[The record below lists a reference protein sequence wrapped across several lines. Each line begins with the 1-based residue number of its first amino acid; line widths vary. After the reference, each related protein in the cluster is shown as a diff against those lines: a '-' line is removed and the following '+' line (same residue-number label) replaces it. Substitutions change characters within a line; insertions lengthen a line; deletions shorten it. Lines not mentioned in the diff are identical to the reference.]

1 MKRIVSLLLA
11 VVMMLGLMGN
21 VAFADEK
28 PTLRL
33 ITMLHTEQTAA
44 IEDLFFFK
52 HLENKFNVD
61 LELESV
67 TADNATERANMLLQ
81 TGDVYDLMWLS
92 LGNSD
97 AVKFGVDQGLLL
109 DWNQYLTEELMPNAR
124 KAKQDYPDAFAASV
138 APDGGMYSMPYIR
151 GAIYCNNTGAF
162 SATVR
167 VNINKEWLD
176 ACGLEKPTSLDEFIN
191 VLRVFKEKD
200 PAGLGDQLVPCVD
213 NQNKIKDLIWNA
225 LGFYAAGGG
234 QTYGTHFSIKN
245 GEVVLPAYSS
255 EAKLFMETLKTMYD
269 EGLVSPDYF
278 TLDQTG
284 NRAIV
289 SEKRVGVFGDSTLQ
303 PAENNWQAWDA
314 LWPLS
319 SSVNDQRVASINFG
333 YSIGTYASAD
343 TEYPELVAAIT
354 DYMYSDEG
362 AMLYQTGPLKGS
374 AEEAAVPGSN
384 GWYIKDGV
392 VTNDLVESNP
402 TYTITNGN
410 TGYYYIAGRF
420 DGYEAYRFEYAGVE
434 KENEVRTIHDV
445 ITGRDVAAPV
455 TDSSVWLDD
464 NWDRHWRVTQT
475 AAMNDYL
482 TFIRLPSVY
491 LTVEQEEK
499 VTDLKMVIEDYI
511 TQETP
516 KFITGARS
524 LDEFDA
530 YQQELKDLGIEE
542 YIEIYRGA
550 YAPFMQST
558 FGK

>member
-21 VAFADEK
+21 VAFAEDK

-92 LGNSD
+92 LSNSD

-109 DWNQYLTEELMPNAR
+109 DWNQYLTEELMPNAWQ
-124 KAKQDYPDAFAASV
+124 AKQDYPDAFAASV

-167 VNINKEWLD
+167 VNINKEWLE
-176 ACGLEKPTSLDEFIN
+176 ACELEKPTTLDEFIN

-200 PAGLGDQLVPCVD
+200 PAGLGDQLVPCID

-225 LGFYAAGGG
+225 LGFYAAPGG

-245 GEVVLPAYSS
+245 GEVMLPAYSS

-284 NRAIV
+284 NRGIV
-289 SEKRVGVFGDSTLQ
+289 AEGRVGVFGDSTLQ

-314 LWPLS
+314 IGPLS
-319 SSVNDQRVASINFG
+319 SSVNDTRVASINFG

-384 GWYIKDGV
+384 GWYVKDGI
-392 VTNDLVESNP
+392 VTNDLIESNP

-420 DGYEAYRFEYAGVE
+420 DNYEAYRFEYAGVE

-491 LTVEQEEK
+491 LTVEQEEQ

-542 YIEIYRGA
+542 YIEIYRNA

-558 FGK
+558 FGE

>member
-11 VVMMLGLMGN
+11 VVMMLSLMGN
-21 VAFADEK
+21 VAFAEEK

-52 HLENKFNVD
+52 HLENKFNVN
-61 LELESV
+61 LELEAV
-67 TADNATERANMLLQ
+67 TSDNAVERANMLLQ

-109 DWNQYLTEELMPNAR
+109 DWTPYLTEELMPNAW

-138 APDGGMYSMPYIR
+138 APDGAMYSMPYIR

-162 SATVR
+162 SATIR
-167 VNINKEWLD
+167 VNINKEWLE
-176 ACGLEKPTSLDEFIN
+176 ACELEKPTTLDEFIN

-200 PAGLGDQLVPCVD
+200 PAGLGDQLIPCID

-234 QTYGTHFSIKN
+234 QTYGTNFSIKN
-245 GEVVLPAYSS
+245 GEVVLPAYTS

-278 TLDQTG
+278 TLDQTA
-284 NRAIV
+284 NRGIV
-289 SEKRVGVFGDSTLQ
+289 AEKRVGVFGDSTLQ

-319 SSVNDQRVASINFG
+319 SSVNDQRVASVNFG
-333 YSIGTYASAD
+333 YSIGTYSSAD

-410 TGYYYIAGRF
+410 TGYYYVAGRF
-420 DGYEAYRFEYAGVE
+420 DNYENYRFEYAGVE
-434 KENEVRTIHDV
+434 HDAEVRTIHDV
-445 ITGRDVAAPV
+445 ITGRDVPAPV

-475 AAMNDYL
+475 TALNDYL
-482 TFIRLPSVY
+482 TFVRLPSVY
-491 LTVEQEEK
+491 LTVEQEEL

-530 YQQELKDLGIEE
+530 YQQELKELGIEE
-542 YIEIYRGA
+542 YIELYRNA